1 MRPPTRRRVPAL
13 LAVAVLSA
21 MLSAVASP
29 SPPLATADNQH
40 PPTGTPLCSA
50 FGANPG
56 FGTHACYNTTTHYNI
71 RSFFQRF
78 VSAPASGVCDL
89 QTGLCR
95 QTATSSCERPSQTGT
110 CATPSGWSGNNYTH
124 SQARGPYTHPV
135 SSSVTYG
142 CSPSRHRS
150 GSGCHAH
157 PLTPPSTYTPYC
169 GTWSPHN
176 GTINPAAQPTR
187 GGNPNPP
194 TPAHNSVDLGPCGT
208 NPPTTTRRPSSTTT
222 TTVPGT
228 LPEVTVSG
236 QTVDEGDGAADFTI
250 TLSSAATSAVTVDV
264 ATSDGTATAG
274 SDYASVNRTVT
285 IPTSRTTAIVS
296 VTVTDDTADEPD
308 ETFTLTLSNPSNANL
323 AATSSATATIR
334 DDDPAAPAVPTNVR
348 FDCTVSGG
356 VFTLDASWGPPT
368 AGASGYS
375 VQMSSNPVA
384 WHPTGQLHSGSGP
397 ATSMTATAPSAG
409 DYYAV
414 IWPYGVPSV
423 GYGVQ
428 VQVSTQCMAMPDV
441 SVSAAS
447 DKREGLALVFQVSLS
462 AASTADVTVEVAAVG
477 VTATE
482 GVDYR
487 AKRSTVTVPTGSMS
501 VDVWVFTISDNDVEL
516 DETLQ
521 LVLSSPSGATLGT
534 SSTATGRI
542 LDNDEPAVSLPV
554 TALTVTEGS
563 SVQVTA
569 TLDQAPV
576 SPGSVRFTASGAVG
590 GTGSCATG
598 DDYSITGT
606 TFTFTATTSASIT
619 LTACGDTDTTDETV
633 TLALTTTGISGLEL
647 GTPTTVDVTIDDTT
661 STLTPQQQCVA
672 LHGPGW
678 TPVLRPDGTPWTDS
692 NGQII
697 CAMPH

>member
-1 MRPPTRRRVPAL
+1 M
-13 LAVAVLSA
+13 
-21 MLSAVASP
+21 
-29 SPPLATADNQH
+29 
-40 PPTGTPLCSA
+40 
-50 FGANPG
+50 
-56 FGTHACYNTTTHYNI
+56 
-71 RSFFQRF
+71 
-78 VSAPASGVCDL
+78 
-89 QTGLCR
+89 
-95 QTATSSCERPSQTGT
+95 
-110 CATPSGWSGNNYTH
+110 
-124 SQARGPYTHPV
+124 
-135 SSSVTYG
+135 
-142 CSPSRHRS
+142 
-150 GSGCHAH
+150 
-157 PLTPPSTYTPYC
+157 
-169 GTWSPHN
+169 PHN
-176 GTINPAAQPTR
+176 GQIAPAGFPIG
-187 GGNPNPP
+187 GGNPNP
-194 TPAHNSVDLGPCGT
+194 TLPAHNNVDLGPCGV

-236 QTVDEGDGAADFTI
+236 QVVDEGDGAADFTI

-323 AATSSATATIR
+323 AASATATATIR
-334 DDDPAAPAVPTNVR
+334 DDDPAAPAVPTNVV
-348 FDCTVSGG
+348 FECTSSGG

-576 SPGSVRFTASGAVG
+576 STGSVQFTASGAVG
-590 GTGSCATG
+590 GASSCGVG
-598 DDYSITGT
+598 DDYAVSGSLFSFAAGVT
-606 TFTFTATTSASIT
+606 TASVT
-619 LTACGDTDTTDETV
+619 LTACGDTDAIDETV
-633 TLALTTTGISGLEL
+633 TLTLAATGISGLEL
-647 GTPTTVDVTIDDTT
+647 GTPTTVDITIDDTT
-661 STLTPQQQCVA
+661 STLTPQQQCEA